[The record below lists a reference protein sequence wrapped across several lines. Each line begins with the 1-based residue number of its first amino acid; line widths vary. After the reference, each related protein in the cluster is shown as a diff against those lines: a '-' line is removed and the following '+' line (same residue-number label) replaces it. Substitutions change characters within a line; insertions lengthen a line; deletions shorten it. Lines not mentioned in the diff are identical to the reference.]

1 MPTRKPRKK
10 AQTPKSP
17 PRKDPIMKRLGE
29 NITRD
34 EMVGALYS
42 SSDERAVRLL
52 QMRGDPAFAHFSLA
66 KLCQRVG
73 LTTIDLLNAFRN
85 FQVLRGIIEMSR
97 VAPEVMANVAE
108 DARSRM
114 ETCKGCQGK
123 GMIDTRRCPQ
133 CEGEGQVRV
142 PGSHRARKLLFEA
155 LGLIGKGH

>member
-1 MPTRKPRKK
+1 MPTKKPRKK
-10 AQTPKSP
+10 AQTAKSP

-42 SSDERAVRLL
+42 STDERAVRLL
-52 QMRGDPAFAHFSLA
+52 QMMGDPAFANFSLG

-85 FQVLRGIIEMSR
+85 FQLLRGILEMSR
-97 VAPEVMANVAE
+97 AVPEVMANVAE

-114 ETCKGCQGK
+114 ETCKGCQGE
-123 GMIDTRRCPQ
+123 GTVNTRRCPQ
-133 CEGEGQVRV
+133 CEGEGLTRV
-142 PGSHRARKLLFEA
+142 PGDHQSRKLLFQT
-155 LGLIGKGH
+155 LGLIGK